1 MRSFQIIY
9 ILIFLVVFFGSALG
23 GLKNFLAVFGRDSI
37 VLKRWIRLTYFVVI
51 LFLVAGFVFLYIY
64 PKQPR
69 HIDSYT
75 LHIYFNVIF
84 FIIFFFNLI
93 TTLSLFAHI
102 LIESKK
108 SIVIPY
114 MGFIIALSVSLSM
127 IYGTITGSRSVTVKN
142 IDLHFTNLPIAFE
155 NFRIVQISDY
165 HLGNILNSNKFIE
178 RVNAKI
184 SNIDFDMLLFTG
196 DLVNNFSHE
205 LRGMSGIFK
214 SITKNRLSYSILG
227 NHDYGDYTDWESDN
241 SKQENF
247 AGIVAGYDDLG
258 LKLLRN
264 ENVVIRSG
272 SDSVFLV
279 GVENWG
285 HPPFPQYAD
294 LEKAL
299 TGVPDDAFT
308 ILMTH
313 DPAHWESNVNGKE
326 NIDLT
331 LSGHSHGLQWGIKP
345 AGITFSMSYLTRRYW
360 GGLYG
365 SDDSYLYVNTGLGTV
380 GIPWRIDMPAE
391 ITVITLKRGQAD

>member
-1 MRSFQIIY
+1 MRSFQITY
-9 ILIFLVVFFGSALG
+9 ILIFLVLFFGSAVG
-23 GLKNFLAVFGRDSI
+23 GLKNFLAVLGNDSV
-37 VLKRWIRLTYFVVI
+37 VLKRRIKLIYSAVI

-64 PKQPR
+64 PQQPR
-69 HIDSYT
+69 HLNSYS

-84 FIIFFFNLI
+84 FVVFFFNLI
-93 TTLSLFAHI
+93 TTLFWLAHI
-102 LIESKK
+102 LFESRK
-108 SIVIPY
+108 SKIIPY
-114 MGFIIALSVSLSM
+114 MGFIIALSVGLSM
-127 IYGTITGSRSVTVKN
+127 IYGTIAGSRTISIKN
-142 IDLHFTNLPIAFE
+142 IELHFSDLPNAFE
-155 NFRIVQISDY
+155 EFKIVQISDS
-165 HLGNILNSNKFIE
+165 HLGNLLNREKFID
-178 RVNAKI
+178 RVNAEI
-184 SNIDFDMLLFTG
+184 ANIDFDMLLFTG

-205 LRGMSGIFK
+205 LKGISDAFDGV
-214 SITKNRLSYSILG
+214 TKNKFSYSVLG

-241 SKQENF
+241 GKQENF
-247 AGIVAGYDDLG
+247 AGIVAGYDNLG
-258 LKLLRN
+258 LQLLRN

-272 SDSVFLV
+272 KDSVFLV

-326 NIDLT
+326 DIELT

-391 ITVITLKRGQAD
+391 ITIITIKRGQVD